1 MARGPQSVH
10 KFLYSE
16 FLAGSG
22 RRLRLLT
29 GARPRASGVP
39 TACMRC
45 ARRGDGIPSPSVR
58 RAQAPAALAPR
69 GPSVQPEG
77 LAACRAVRAP
87 MRSAHGERLRRPE
100 PTVSE
105 AARGA
110 AQSACSQISAPVL
123 NCTHTAHDMHAY
135 STRQPPAAAFRH
147 GQQAVVR
154 SEQPS
159 NIIKSTAGPSAC
171 LAEAAGA
178 HELRWPASMAG
189 PGDRRGARA
198 GALGRARPPLCALLA
213 LLAGRS
219 AVLRRWA
226 VAGRHILLRIRALQ
240 NLSFCRLRGRRRCS
254 QSTQGPSPPLHLQT
268 SAKLAVGQSTRTG
281 ASTAPGASDP
291 VQDMTQVHRR
301 RRGAGGE
308 ARGGAVGQRRPASG
322 RAGSLWAL
330 DARAA
335 ERHEG
340 RALDGQRPE
349 ADGLQRHRPRLLR
362 RNIGWVST
370 ATVPLLLAPCSCGAR
385 GHS

>member
-1 MARGPQSVH
+1 MRCARRGDGILEPKRAAHAGAGGGCAPGPQRAAPEGRADAHSKRAEAGRQMPPGRKGAGAKDRTNTLQLLPSPLHSRPAQVGAAAHSQSFIKHQWSGKVPQSVH

-123 NCTHTAHDMHAY
+123 AY
-135 STRQPPAAAFRH
+135 STR
-147 GQQAVVR
+147 
-154 SEQPS
+154 
-159 NIIKSTAGPSAC
+159 N
-171 LAEAAGA
+171 
-178 HELRWPASMAG
+178 
-189 PGDRRGARA
+189 ARIQ
-198 GALGRARPPLCALLA
+198 
-213 LLAGRS
+213 
-219 AVLRRWA
+219 
-226 VAGRHILLRIRALQ
+226 H
-240 NLSFCRLRGRRRCS
+240 
-254 QSTQGPSPPLHLQT
+254 T
-268 SAKLAVGQSTRTG
+268 
-281 ASTAPGASDP
+281 TAPGRCIQTRSAS
-291 VQDMTQVHRR
+291 RR
-301 RRGAGGE
+301 
-308 ARGGAVGQRRPASG
+308 QK
-322 RAGSLWAL
+322 
-330 DARAA
+330 
-335 ERHEG
+335 
-340 RALDGQRPE
+340 
-349 ADGLQRHRPRLLR
+349 
-362 RNIGWVST
+362 
-370 ATVPLLLAPCSCGAR
+370 
-385 GHS
+385 